1 MLIFPKKLMLVPFFI
16 LFYAHITIWPH
27 PPTMSGN
34 ISIRPPPPAHLFWWY
49 NIRMI
54 PTKDSDQQSQS
65 RQLRLRLSDLGWEQ
79 VPSNIADWT
88 QVASIDLTSNPLECD
103 CKLLWLKD
111 LLSSIEAMHSVRI
124 LIYIHFKNRGLKR
137 LLEGFPWASWA
148 LDWPHFQPIGVW
160 LQTSVAQGPSVLD
173 RGHAQCKN
181 LDIYSFQ
188 K

>member
-1 MLIFPKKLMLVPFFI
+1 MSWWIRGFVFWCHEQVTYQQISLTHLHVNLCPFFSFYPF
-16 LFYAHITIWPH
+16 FYAHISIWPH

-34 ISIRPPPPAHLFWWY
+34 ISIRPSPPNQPFCFH

-111 LLSSIEAMHSVRI
+111 LLSSIEAIHSVRI
-124 LIYIHFKNRGLKR
+124 LIY
-137 LLEGFPWASWA
+137 
-148 LDWPHFQPIGVW
+148 
-160 LQTSVAQGPSVLD
+160 
-173 RGHAQCKN
+173 
-181 LDIYSFQ
+181 SFQ
-188 K
+188 KWGS